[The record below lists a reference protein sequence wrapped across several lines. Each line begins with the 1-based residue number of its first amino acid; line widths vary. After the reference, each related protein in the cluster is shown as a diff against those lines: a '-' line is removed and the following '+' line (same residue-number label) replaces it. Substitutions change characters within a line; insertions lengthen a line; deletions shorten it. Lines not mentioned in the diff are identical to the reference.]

1 MLQPRSLWRS
11 HVLSRNTCLPC
22 LLRHYATIVEPVAT
36 TPPSPPIQPVVK
48 TSETS
53 TKALRTDKTPQALRP
68 ASSSRRRET
77 AFALRTYKPR
87 TPGLRHLRRPIND
100 HLWKGG
106 PFRPLTFPKIG
117 QGKGGRNNR
126 GRVTVRHRGGGRRRR
141 IRTVDYRREEPGPH
155 KVLRI
160 EYDPNRSA
168 HLALLENEKTKAKSY
183 IIAADGMHEGDVVE
197 SFRAGIPKKLLD
209 EMGGLP
215 DPGMLAVRTALR
227 GNCLPIRMVPLGS
240 QVFNVG
246 SAPQRG
252 GVFCRS
258 AGTYATI
265 ISKTERP
272 IAKKDETAIDSAA
285 TVANLQ
291 GKTSDDKP
299 LSASPAN
306 PHSSSAPNAV
316 GPPHSTGNAVP
327 STMTKATGL
336 SKKNRKKGEF
346 LDVIIRLQ
354 SGELRKVSPDAC
366 CTVGVS
372 SNPHWHFRQLGKAG
386 RARWLNLRPEVR
398 GVAMNA
404 GMLPS
409 FPFLLLSLNCR
420 KRTHR
425 TCRAPVKN
433 RMLLLADFCVAA
445 DHPHGGGRGKSKGN
459 RIPVSPWG
467 TPAKSGYKTRKKRN
481 THVWLVQ
488 DRERNQGK
496 RRNKIT

>member
-1 MLQPRSLWRS
+1 MLQPRLLWRS
-11 HVLSRNTCLPC
+11 NLSPRNTCLPC
-22 LLRHYATIVEPVAT
+22 LRRYATTVEPVAT
-36 TPPSPPIQPVVK
+36 TSPSPPIQPVIK

-53 TKALRTDKTPQALRP
+53 SDALRTDKTAQALRP
-68 ASSSRRRET
+68 ANSSRRRET

-126 GRVTVRHRGGGRRRR
+126 GRVTVRHRGGGHRRR
-141 IRTVDYRREEPGPH
+141 IRTVDYRREAPGPH

-160 EYDPNRSA
+160 EYDPNRSS
-168 HLALLENEKTKAKSY
+168 HLALLENEKTELKSY
-183 IIAADGMHEGDVVE
+183 IIAADGMREGDVVE

-209 EMGGLP
+209 EMGGMP

-240 QVFNVG
+240 QVFNIG
-246 SAPQRG
+246 SSPQRG

-272 IAKKDETAIDSAA
+272 TAKKDENANDNS
-285 TVANLQ
+285 TVAISANFPE
-291 GKTSDDKP
+291 KTSNDKP
-299 LSASPAN
+299 LSSSPAN
-306 PHSSSAPNAV
+306 PHTPNTPNAV
-316 GPPHSTGNAVP
+316 GPPHSTGSAVP
-327 STMTKATGL
+327 SVTTKPTAL

-354 SGELRKVSPDAC
+354 SGELRKVAPDAC
-366 CTVGVS
+366 CTVGVA

-386 RARWLNLRPEVR
+386 RARWLNHRPEVR
-398 GVAMNA
+398 GMAMNA
-404 GMLPS
+404 GT
-409 FPFLLLSLNCR
+409 LLLYIFIF
-420 KRTHR
+420 T
-425 TCRAPVKN
+425 
-433 RMLLLADFCVAA
+433 LL
-445 DHPHGGGRGKSKGN
+445 P
-459 RIPVSPWG
+459 
-467 TPAKSGYKTRKKRN
+467 
-481 THVWLVQ
+481 
-488 DRERNQGK
+488 
-496 RRNKIT
+496 